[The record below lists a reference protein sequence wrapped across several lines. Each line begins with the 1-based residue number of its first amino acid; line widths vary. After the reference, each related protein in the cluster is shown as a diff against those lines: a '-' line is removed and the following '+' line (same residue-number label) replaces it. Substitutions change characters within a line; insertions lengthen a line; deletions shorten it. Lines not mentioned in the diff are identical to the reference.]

1 LFLHF
6 TCIHIHFLG
15 HPPPYFWAGPVLSFC
30 WRENIRDNK

>member
-15 HPPPYFWAGPVLSFC
+15 HPPPTSGQDLFC
-30 WRENIRDNK
+30 PFVEEKT